1 METPLFGLLGFGAAL
16 ALILLRVPVAIAM
29 GVVGIGGYWLLNDW
43 NGVAFILGSAP
54 FESLNRYTL
63 SVVPL
68 FVLMGVFAARAGLS
82 RSLYNGFY
90 ALIGHYRGG
99 LALATIGACA
109 GFGAICGSSL
119 ATAATMGKVALPEM
133 RRFGYD
139 DRLASASIAAAG
151 TLGVMI
157 PPSVLLVIY
166 AFLTE
171 TSVGKLF
178 AAAIIPGIL
187 GTLLYMLAVA
197 VQTHINPALGPA
209 GPRMERAEKRHALA
223 DMWPVSLLFI
233 VVIGGIY
240 AGFFS
245 PTEAAAFG
253 AFGAFGLA
261 LMRKTL
267 NRYVIRD
274 CVIEAASTTGM
285 MFLILIGAGLFN
297 FFIESTQLPQFLV
310 RSVTDMGLGPYGVL
324 LIVLAFYLVL
334 GCLMDSLS
342 MILLTIPVVYPLMV
356 ALQFDP
362 IWFGIIVVTVAELG
376 LITPPVG
383 INLFVIQS
391 ISVDL
396 KLETIIRGILPFILV
411 DILRL
416 ALLVLIPG
424 LALWLPLTMH

>member
-1 METPLFGLLGFGAAL
+1 METPLFGLLGFVAAL

-29 GVVGIGGYWLLNDW
+29 GVVGVGGYFLLNDW
-43 NGVAFILGSAP
+43 MGAAFILGSAP

-133 RRFGYD
+133 RRYGYD

-187 GTLLYMLAVA
+187 GTLLYMAAVT
-197 VQTHINPALGPA
+197 VQTRINPTLGPA
-209 GPRMERAEKRHALA
+209 GPRMNRDERRHALA

-261 LMRKTL
+261 LVRKAL
-267 NRYVIRD
+267 SRDVIKD

-285 MFLILIGAGLFN
+285 MFLILVGAGLFN
-297 FFIESTQLPQFLV
+297 FFIESTNLPNYLV
-310 RSVTDMGLGPYGVL
+310 STVTDLGLGPYGIL
-324 LIVLAFYLVL
+324 LIVLLFYMVL

-383 INLFVIQS
+383 INLFVIQA
-391 ISVDL
+391 ISKDL
-396 KLETIIRGILPFILV
+396 KLETIIKGILPFILV
-411 DILRL
+411 DIVRL
-416 ALLVLIPG
+416 GLLVAIPG
-424 LALWLPLTMH
+424 LALWLPHTMN